1 MNFAEKLKELRK
13 QNGISQEQLAEKIY
27 VSRQAITKWESGNGI
42 PDIENLLAIS
52 ALFNESID
60 SLLSE
65 EKSLISKHE
74 FLYESRTEYDLDN
87 PKKIDLKIGVA
98 HEVIIEK
105 TKDEKIQVIA
115 ASNKLSYLA
124 QQVKVKIVEDK
135 RRMDVLVKHA
145 VDLSEI
151 AAMDNL
157 FIFVRIPEKFVADIE
172 VSSELENLRIRDIT
186 FDEIEFDG
194 KAKNAFITNANGH
207 VEFNTNSN
215 INVEVKGLKGKLD
228 LNHFHAVS
236 KVKFAEGQN
245 YYLKNAGRFTRFV
258 DANSKILV
266 GKRETEDPSEPVDL
280 IVELNGWKAETQIA
294 TIENP
299 LKNEPRGSF

>member
-13 QNGISQEQLAEKIY
+13 QKGISQEQLAEKIY

-258 DANSKILV
+258 DSNSKILV
-266 GKRETEDPSEPVDL
+266 GKRDLEDPSEPVDL
-280 IVELNGWKAETQIA
+280 IVELNGWKAETQI
-294 TIENP
+294 
-299 LKNEPRGSF
+299 L

>member
-42 PDIENLLAIS
+42 PDIENLIAIS
-52 ALFNESID
+52 NLFNESLD

-74 FLYESRTEYDLDN
+74 FLYESRTEYDLDS

-105 TKDEKIQVIA
+105 TKNEKILVIA
-115 ASNKLSYLA
+115 TSNKLSYLA

-135 RRMDVLVKHA
+135 RRMDLVVKHSA
-145 VDLSEI
+145 DLSDI
-151 AAMDNL
+151 AAMENL
-157 FIFVRIPEKFVADIE
+157 FILVRIPERFVADIE
-172 VSSELENLRIRDIT
+172 ISSELENFKIRDIT
-186 FDEIEFDG
+186 FDAIEFDG
-194 KAKNAFITNANGH
+194 KAKNIFVSNAQGH
-207 VEFNTNSN
+207 IELNTSSN
-215 INVEVKGLKGKLD
+215 LNVEVRESLGKLD
-228 LNHFHAVS
+228 LNHWHSVS
-236 KVKFAEGQN
+236 KICFAQEQN

-258 DANSKILV
+258 DSNSKIICA
-266 GKRETEDPSEPVDL
+266 KREKDDPEEPVDL
-280 IVELNGWKAETQIA
+280 IVELNGWKSEVQIV
-294 TIENP
+294 
-299 LKNEPRGSF
+299 